1 MSDFLASLT
10 VGDVPVPALPDAADV
25 SVPFTGSGPAYAV
38 LANAAGAAAQVRAA
52 WGTVE
57 SKYDAMLAANPSPDG
72 PHDRMVLLTR
82 MRQYLR
88 TGDETREAGAAAV
101 TEFSV
106 LSLRAVRWRFSQQ
119 GLRWS
124 VTLELGA
131 GNAARLT
138 WEMEN
143 DPGGEALFFLRP
155 DVEHRSFHAV
165 TDAAECQTFPGAVT
179 AEDGAFTFARESSLP
194 LRMEMRGAEFRCEPE
209 WQHALWLPV
218 EAERGLPDRT
228 DLFSPGVF
236 VWKPS
241 AIERGVCTVVAGAG
255 VPVFSEGEFFGDGPQ
270 PLPQVMARA
279 LDLFLA
285 RRDGEWTVIAGY
297 PWFLDWGRDSLIFT
311 RGLIAG
317 GRPDEAASILRRFA
331 AWEHGGSIP
340 NLLRGR
346 DASDRET
353 SDAPLWLVLAVRD
366 LVAVRP
372 AVLEQMAGTRTLRR
386 VVCDLVAAHIK
397 GAAHGVSFDPGSGL
411 LWSPSHYTWMDTA
424 RPAGTPREGY
434 PVSIQCLWA
443 AALEF
448 AHTLDDSRGW
458 QGLAARVRDSIQKY
472 YWREHDGYLAD
483 CLHGPRGTPAAQ
495 ATADDH
501 LRPNQLLAVTL
512 GAVTSVPHMQRI
524 VASCQVLLVPG
535 ALRTLAPRR
544 VEFPLAV
551 EWDGVPQHD
560 PHFPYHGRYTGP
572 DNGPRKAAYHN
583 GTAWPWLLPSYA
595 EALVMAHGPD
605 AVPAAR
611 RLLGTTA
618 ELMRDA
624 CPGQVPE
631 IVDGDAPHRPR
642 GCGAQAWSVSEWVR
656 VWRQL
661 G

>member
-1 MSDFLASLT
+1 MSGFLASLS
-10 VGDVPVPALPDAADV
+10 VGGRPVSSLPDAANV
-25 SVPFTGSGPAYAV
+25 WVPLTGGGPAYAV

-52 WGTVE
+52 WGAIE

-72 PHDRMVLLTR
+72 PHDRIVLLTR
-82 MRQYLR
+82 MRQYLH
-88 TGDETREAGAAAV
+88 TGGETREAGATAV
-101 TEFSV
+101 TEFRV
-106 LSLRAVRWRFSQQ
+106 LSLHAARWRFSQQ

-124 VTLELGA
+124 VTLQLAE
-131 GNAARLT
+131 GNAARLI

-143 DPGGEALFFLRP
+143 DPGGDALFFLRP

-165 TDAAECQTFPGAVT
+165 TSSAECRTFPGAVIP
-179 AEDGAFTFARESSLP
+179 EKDAFTFAKESRLP
-194 LRMEMRGAEFRCEPE
+194 LRMEMRATEFRCEPE
-209 WQHALWLPV
+209 WQHGLWLPV

-241 AIERGVCTVVAGAG
+241 AAERGVCTIEAGTEA
-255 VPVFSEGEFFGDGPQ
+255 PARSEAPLFPEGPQ
-270 PLPQVMARA
+270 ALPEVLHRA

-311 RGLIAG
+311 RGLIAA
-317 GRPDEAASILRRFA
+317 GRLEEAASILRCFA
-331 AWEHGGSIP
+331 AWEQGGSIP

-346 DASDRET
+346 DASNRET
-353 SDAPLWLVLAVRD
+353 SDAPLWLVLALRD
-366 LVAVRP
+366 LARVRP
-372 AVLEQMAGTRTLRR
+372 ALLEQYAGTRTLRQ

-397 GAAHGVSFDPGSGL
+397 GAEHGVSFDPDSGL

-434 PVSIQCLWA
+434 PVSIQSLWA

-448 AHTLDDSRGW
+448 AHTLDDSQGW
-458 QGLAARVRDSIQKY
+458 QAQAARVKESIRKF
-472 YWREHDGYLAD
+472 YWREEDGFLAD
-483 CLHGPRGTPAAQ
+483 CLHGARGTRAAR

-512 GAVTSVPHMQRI
+512 GAITSAPLLQRI
-524 VASCQVLLVPG
+524 VASCEGLLVPG

-544 VEFPLAV
+544 VEVPLPV
-551 EWDGVPQHD
+551 KWDGVPQHD

-583 GTAWPWLLPSYA
+583 GTAWPWLLPSFV
-595 EALVMAHGPD
+595 EALIVAHGKA

-611 RLLGTTA
+611 RLMGTTG
-618 ELMRDA
+618 ELIRDA
-624 CPGQVPE
+624 CLGQVPE
-631 IVDGDAPHRPR
+631 IVDGDPPHRLR

-656 VWRQL
+656 VWQQL